1 MYDTLDSLLLNN
13 SPKSM
18 EMVSQVLS
26 SKLEQLA
33 ALDSDEAEPDKTPAP
48 DPTESKDAT
57 ETEPEGVKTKGEEG
71 KSEPTAQG

>member
-26 SKLEQLA
+26 SKLEQLVAQDSSDVA
-33 ALDSDEAEPDKTPAP
+33 ADETAVPDSSG
-48 DPTESKDAT
+48 SKAAT
-57 ETEPEGVKTKGEEG
+57 ETEPEGVVTEGEKE
-71 KSEPTAQG
+71 KAEPTAQG